1 MKVLIVE
8 DTPAVARLLR
18 QSTSEAGYSPQ
29 LEDDGS
35 NALERTRNEPFDL
48 VLLDLM
54 LPGMNGLEVC
64 RQMRAD
70 GLKTPVLMLTARD
83 STEDKVAGLDAGADD
98 YIVKPFA
105 VSELLARMRALMR
118 RGSNATEVLQVGD
131 LTLDPTTRR
140 ATRGGKTIC
149 FSATEYTLLEH
160 LMRHAGTTLTR
171 FQLLE
176 HVWEFDFGG
185 SDNVLD
191 CYISYLR
198 QKIDKGHTKRLIQTV
213 RGVGFRV
220 SDQ

>member
-18 QSTSEAGYSPQ
+18 QSTSEAGYFPQ
-29 LEDDGS
+29 MEEDGGQ
-35 NALERTRNEPFDL
+35 ALEHTRREPFDL
-48 VLLDLM
+48 ILLDLM
-54 LPGMNGLEVC
+54 LPGLNGLEVC

-70 GLKTPVLMLTARD
+70 GLKTPVLMLTACD

-105 VSELLARMRALMR
+105 VAELLARMRALTR
-118 RGSNATEVLQVGD
+118 RGTNATAVLQVGD

-140 ATRGGKTIC
+140 ATRSGKTIAL
-149 FSATEYTLLEH
+149 SATEYTLLEH
-160 LMRHAGTTLTR
+160 LMRHADATLTR
-171 FQLLE
+171 AQLLQ
-176 HVWEFDFGG
+176 HVWDFDFGG

-198 QKIDKGHTKRLIQTV
+198 QKIDKGHAKRLIQTV

-220 SDQ
+220 SEQ